1 MHTHTHIYIYFFCRL
16 MYIYVSMYCKLL
28 VMIMSGCG
36 YGALCHWWL
45 KYETQSNRVMVFI
58 LRGLIH
64 SPYVVKLLILFF
76 FCSNHSYIHIKS
88 TRVSNFRD
96 IVRHLKQ
103 SVFGKTI
110 CHFVTSTRNKSKRN
124 RVEGWTQH
132 ANVMEYPSKSNHSFL
147 FPVIISMRL
156 FESDKQTTSLMP
168 YETASERP
176 TSNASASASN
186 SLFYLFVLSIKHRV
200 FSYLS
205 PTFFFVLHISLF
217 MWIRD
222 I

>member
-76 FCSNHSYIHIKS
+76 FVQTIHTFILNQPELAIS
-88 TRVSNFRD
+88 EILLD
-96 IVRHLKQ
+96 IW
-103 SVFGKTI
+103 
-110 CHFVTSTRNKSKRN
+110 N
-124 RVEGWTQH
+124 R
-132 ANVMEYPSKSNHSFL
+132 AFL
-147 FPVIISMRL
+147 ARL
-156 FESDKQTTSLMP
+156 SATSLQVREINLNEIELKDELNTPMSWSIP
-168 YETASERP
+168 LRATTAFC
-176 TSNASASASN
+176 
-186 SLFYLFVLSIKHRV
+186 SL
-200 FSYLS
+200 
-205 PTFFFVLHISLF
+205 
-217 MWIRD
+217 W
-222 I
+222 